1 MLLIHGTLFRV
12 GIQVSSVLIV
22 VPYIADQA
30 GSPGLVVALIIPAFT
45 AGTLLGTAMGPKVLR
60 ITVSVAA
67 LLGGL
72 TAVDAALT
80 ALIAVD
86 IAVVPSRLVAYP
98 LLLLCV
104 LIGIVSGSLEVV
116 SPMVLSALLPAR
128 QRSNLLLQQSGYA
141 AASVVVITAFFATGF
156 VRGSLSWQNIDLVW
170 MGVVAMLLCAA
181 CCFALRTPGVQL
193 AGGGPARMRDAVSAG
208 HSYFRTNPWMQ
219 RFLFTELFFVTVTLS
234 PMFYVIYSAELLGA
248 GNGDMDEFLVFIG
261 IGLLCGIVVWRLV
274 RTRWGVRGMYL
285 FSGGISVAAA
295 IIGVVSQ
302 HWQLLPRL
310 WTFGPVLLLS
320 ALASQAVWP
329 AAYDWLFQHAS
340 AEHAAV
346 VVSYTRFVTSLA
358 VVFVGF
364 ALAVAAEQ
372 APAVWPLGLL
382 LALTVVACLTVT
394 RIPPTVATLTPV
406 SVAAIGPAVRRPA
419 PRRPWTVLD
428 PQSRRRR

>member
-1 MLLIHGTLFRV
+1 M
-12 GIQVSSVLIV
+12 
-22 VPYIADQA
+22 
-30 GSPGLVVALIIPAFT
+30 
-45 AGTLLGTAMGPKVLR
+45 
-60 ITVSVAA
+60 
-67 LLGGL
+67 
-72 TAVDAALT
+72 
-80 ALIAVD
+80 AVD

-116 SPMVLSALLPAR
+116 SPMALSALLSVR
-128 QRSNLLLQQSGYA
+128 QRGSLLLQQSGYA

-156 VRGSLSWQNIDLVW
+156 VRGSLSWQDIDLVW

-181 CCFALRTPGVQL
+181 CCFALRTPGIHL
-193 AGGGPARMRDAVSAG
+193 AGEPLRMRDTVSAG

-219 RFLFTELFFVTVTLS
+219 RFLFTQLLFVTVTLS
-234 PMFYVIYSAELLGA
+234 PMFYVIYAAELRGP

-274 RTRWGVRGMYL
+274 RTRWGVRGMYT

-295 IIGVVSQ
+295 IIGIVSQ
-302 HWQLLPRL
+302 HWQLLPGL
-310 WTFGPVLLLS
+310 WIFGPVLLLS
-320 ALASQAVWP
+320 ALANQAVWP

-346 VVSYTRFVTSLA
+346 VVSHTRFVTSLA

-382 LALTVVACLTVT
+382 LALSVVACLAVT

-406 SVAAIGPAVRRPA
+406 SVASIGPTVGRPA
-419 PRRPWTVLD
+419 PRRPSTVLD